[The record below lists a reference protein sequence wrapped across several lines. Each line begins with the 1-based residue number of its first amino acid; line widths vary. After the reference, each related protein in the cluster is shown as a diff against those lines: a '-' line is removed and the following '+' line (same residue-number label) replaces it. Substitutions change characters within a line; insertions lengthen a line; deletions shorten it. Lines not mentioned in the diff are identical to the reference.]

1 MHFSRKFPA
10 NFFFKNANFV
20 PISVKH
26 NANLVAFLVKRSAIS
41 NVLSMVLDELTTRLI
56 DSHTYFEVTKGPD
69 SAMAGFVASHLTWA
83 PFSDWSGTRL
93 SSAVA

>member
-1 MHFSRKFPA
+1 MLLKQ
-10 NFFFKNANFV
+10 
-20 PISVKH
+20 
-26 NANLVAFLVKRSAIS
+26 NANLVAFFSKKSVIS
-41 NVLSMVLDELTTRLI
+41 NILSMVLDELTARLI